1 MKFFGPQDLV
11 SRTSTRYKSCSK
23 SCCGSAVPNSKI
35 LSKGNWSYAM
45 FSAVLLAGISGRQLS
60 EL

>member
-1 MKFFGPQDLV
+1 MKFFGPKDLV
-11 SRTSTRYKSCSK
+11 SRKSARYKSSSK
-23 SCCGSAVPNSKI
+23 SCCGSAVQNSRI
-35 LSKGNWSYAM
+35 LSKGNWSYAL